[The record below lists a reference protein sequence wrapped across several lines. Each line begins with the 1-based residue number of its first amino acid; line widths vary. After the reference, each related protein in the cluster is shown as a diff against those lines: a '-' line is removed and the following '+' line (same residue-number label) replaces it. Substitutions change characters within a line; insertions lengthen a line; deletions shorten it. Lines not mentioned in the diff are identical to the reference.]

1 MLLSF
6 GIVRGS
12 SVALHCV
19 LACWHRLS
27 GAVGGSEHSH
37 GSRQLHCCHRVVEP
51 GGQQRLAIRVDGLQP
66 ELWSLLPGR
75 SGYLTSS
82 LSVSVCLSLSL
93 SVSLCLSVKKNPPP
107 PPCLLVSVSR
117 LRFSV
122 SVPLFSFLS
131 VYPSVHGA
139 ICSPSLCKCSFT
151 WLGDTTRQP
160 PTRQRQSIFRW
171 HPDSKRDV
179 LFSLCRQQ
187 IFDQTARIGCA
198 VARCNVTTQNA
209 AYTDYYVC
217 NYATGYVWETRS
229 SFTQDSYINEYSPEL
244 KFVQNSTM

>member
-1 MLLSF
+1 MTGNQGRACGRGCTPSRLRAVKTSLAAEFGTLCSLLTIQYYVMLLSF

-66 ELWSLLPGR
+66 ELWPLLPGR

-131 VYPSVHGA
+131 VYPSVHGT
-139 ICSPSLCKCSFT
+139 ISSPSVCKCS
-151 WLGDTTRQP
+151 
-160 PTRQRQSIFRW
+160 
-171 HPDSKRDV
+171 
-179 LFSLCRQQ
+179 
-187 IFDQTARIGCA
+187 
-198 VARCNVTTQNA
+198 
-209 AYTDYYVC
+209 
-217 NYATGYVWETRS
+217 
-229 SFTQDSYINEYSPEL
+229 
-244 KFVQNSTM
+244 